1 MNYQGSKLKGTLDR
15 KERLK
20 SKKPDYNPLVRRTIE
35 TEYILDNL
43 EEAVNSEQYFSE
55 GSLSSIVE
63 KALVYE
69 ENGEL
74 KKKDEIIKSS
84 QHSDYL
90 DKKAEKLIEKGING
104 EEQLKNII
112 NSTKETI
119 DNYENK
125 IGVAI
130 KGKEFQVSDSKL
142 QSWILSDDR
151 Y

>member
-1 MNYQGSKLKGTLDR
+1 MKYQGSKLKGTLDR

-20 SKKPDYNPLVRRTIE
+20 SKKPAYNPLVRRTIE

-43 EEAVNSEQYFSE
+43 EEAVNNEQYFSD
-55 GSLSSIVE
+55 GNLSSMIE

-69 ENGEL
+69 EDGEL

-84 QHSDYL
+84 QNSDYL

-104 EEQLKNII
+104 EEQLEEII
-112 NSTKETI
+112 DSTKETI

-125 IGVAI
+125 IGAAI
-130 KGKEFQVSDSKL
+130 NGKEFQVSDSKL
-142 QSWILSDDR
+142 QNWILSKDQ